1 MQVVGECWSFLHKGT
16 REGCMY
22 PPGGVEAESTFRQE
36 APREGTIAPALRMR
50 LGRRAIESREGGG
63 METKVA
69 PPMRDET
76 S

>member
-1 MQVVGECWSFLHKGT
+1 MH
-16 REGCMY
+16 

-50 LGRRAIESREGGG
+50 LGRRAIKSREGGG